1 MIRNI
6 GIILSQYGMVFVEG
20 LWNTIW
26 LSSVSLLMG
35 TLAGVFVALAKM
47 SRRKVLSGTVSAYI
61 ELIRGT
67 PMLLQLYFFWLLL
80 PKLLQWLDRW
90 IVKKNRRAEAAQS
103 SFLPGQRETG

>member
-1 MIRNI
+1 MLHNI

-26 LSSVSLLMG
+26 LSSVSLLIG

-47 SRRKVLSGTVSAYI
+47 SRHKLLSGAISVYV

-80 PKLLQWLDRW
+80 PGSRQ
-90 IVKKNRRAEAAQS
+90 ESSS
-103 SFLPGQRETG
+103 SF